1 MRQPEYPHPV
11 ETTDSI
17 AELIPSPADTF
28 KSILDFTRRQYPVI
42 AFAVA
47 IAVALGFTYVLTTP
61 PSFTATTT
69 MMIDSKKVQL
79 FQQQSIINDLPIDAA
94 TVESQ
99 VEILKSETIAQ
110 AVIDKLHLGN
120 DPEFTNPG
128 GGLVGTLLGAV
139 TWLFT
144 SSEPVSEFALKR
156 AAIGAFEHGMSI
168 RRIGLTYV
176 IVISFQAYHPDRAAE
191 IANAIANAYI
201 DDQLE
206 AKFELGAARV
216 HLVASAASRIAGASF
231 NRGTRRRCVQEQE
244 RNGRYRWPHNKRA
257 AACRAEQRTCR
268 CAIANCG
275 GAREARSGKIGAR
288 ALLMLRRRSL
298 TRSRAR

>member
-69 MMIDSKKVQL
+69 MMIDSKRVQL

-120 DPEFTNPG
+120 DPEFINPG
-128 GGLVGTLLGAV
+128 GGLIGTLLGAV

-144 SSEPVSEFALKR
+144 SSEPPSEFALKR
-156 AAIGAFEHGMSI
+156 AAVNAFESGMSI

-176 IVISFQAYHPDRAAE
+176 IVISFQALHPDRAAE

-206 AKFELGAARV
+206 AKFDSARRASTWLQARLRELREQASTAERAVVAFKNKNEMVDTGGRTINEQQLAELNSELVVAR
-216 HLVASAASRIAGASF
+216 SRTA
-231 NRGTRRRCVQEQE
+231 EE
-244 RNGRYRWPHNKRA
+244 R
-257 AACRAEQRTCR
+257 
-268 CAIANCG
+268 
-275 GAREARSGKIGAR
+275 REARSGKIGAQL
-288 ALLMLRRRSL
+288 A
-298 TRSRAR
+298 